1 MYFTKEWTD
10 SLRLPDG
17 SVVSS
22 NAGLD
27 KYLRDNDLSLSQD
40 YSEAWLRQRRRH
52 NEKVQR
58 KELFSDFIRNYK
70 RSIWK

>member
-10 SLRLPDG
+10 SLKLPDG

-22 NAGLD
+22 NHQLD
-27 KYLRDNDLSLSQD
+27 KYLRDNDLSLTSD
-40 YSEAWLRQRRRH
+40 YSEAYLKARRRN
-52 NEKVQR
+52 NEKAQR
-58 KELFSDFIRNYK
+58 KELFSDFIHNYK